1 MVEEVPAALVSMVK
15 MLAEAPEDQRL
26 SMLETRLKEFAAM
39 PDDQRVQAMTQMV
52 KAVGTIPSEKAI
64 NLVKSRID
72 CLCNKFDDATRKNLM
87 GTHMKALMGLPMDAM
102 KKDMEAMFAAMP
114 KLSEKNRMT
123 AMQTMRALMKE
134 MPENNRKMMMEMVPS
149 DMKKMMMAGM

>member
-1 MVEEVPAALVSMVK
+1 MAQEVPAALVSMVS

-52 KAVGTIPSEKAI
+52 KAVGTLPSEKAT
-64 NLVKSRID
+64 NLAKSRID
-72 CLCNKFDDATRKNLM
+72 CLCDKFDEATRKKLM
-87 GTHMKALMGLPMDAM
+87 GAHMKALMSLPRDAI

-114 KLSEKNRMT
+114 KLSEKNRMI
-123 AMQTMRALMKE
+123 AMQAMQALMRE
-134 MPENNRKMMMEMVPS
+134 MPETNQKMMMEMAPP
-149 DMKKMMMAGM
+149 DMKKIMMAGM